1 MVKLVDTRDLKSLG
15 DLAVPVQ
22 VRLGPP
28 NSSFLTLRKSLQK
41 HRVYKASRLCDYFNP
56 NEKYV
61 KPSRGQN

>member
-28 NSSFLTLRKSLQK
+28 QNSFYLPANLQK
-41 HRVYKASRLCDYFNP
+41 NPYKS
-56 NEKYV
+56 NEKAPDLSDFSAIFIFNYMI
-61 KPSRGQN
+61 